1 MKKFVQY
8 FVLSMAMVAGVVA
21 CSKEEPVESKITD
34 YYIEC
39 TVSGG
44 GLDASEL
51 NQLQSELN
59 YDLSEIVM
67 EGFDR
72 DEAIYI
78 FDGLV
83 KDLKDDFSYG
93 MDGISETLKIKL
105 TLKTI
110 AGKAVKSYTLNVTK
124 DGCKIA

>member
-8 FVLSMAMVAGVVA
+8 FVLSMAMVAGIVS
-21 CSKEEPVESKITD
+21 CNKEEPVEGNITD

-39 TVSGG
+39 SVKGG
-44 GLDASEL
+44 GLNSQEL
-51 NQLQSELN
+51 YEIQTDLN
-59 YDLSEIVM
+59 YIIQDVIL
-67 EGFDR
+67 EGYNR

-83 KDLKDDFSYG
+83 TELKGEFGYG
-93 MDGISETLKIKL
+93 MDSITEPLKITL

-110 AGKAVKSYTLNVTK
+110 NGKKIKASTLTVTK
-124 DGCKIA
+124 DSCKLS

>member
-8 FVLSMAMVAGVVA
+8 FVLSMTMVAGIVS
-21 CSKEEPVESKITD
+21 CNKEEPVEGNITD

-39 TVSGG
+39 SVKGG
-44 GLDASEL
+44 GLNSQEL
-51 NQLQSELN
+51 YEIQTDLN
-59 YDLSEIVM
+59 YIIQDVVL
-67 EGFDR
+67 EGYNR

-83 KDLKDDFSYG
+83 TELKSEFSYG
-93 MDGISETLKIKL
+93 MDGITEPLKITL

-110 AGKAVKSYTLNVTK
+110 NGKKIKASTLTVTK
-124 DGCKIA
+124 DSCKLS

>member
-8 FVLSMAMVAGVVA
+8 FVLSMAMVAGIVS
-21 CSKEEPVESKITD
+21 CNKEEPVEGNITD

-39 TVSGG
+39 SVKGG
-44 GLDASEL
+44 GLNSQEL
-51 NQLQSELN
+51 YEIQTDLN
-59 YDLSEIVM
+59 YIIQDVIL
-67 EGFDR
+67 EGYNR

-83 KDLKDDFSYG
+83 TELKGEFGYG
-93 MDGISETLKIKL
+93 MDGITEPLKITL

-110 AGKAVKSYTLNVTK
+110 NGKKIKASTLTVTK
-124 DGCKIA
+124 DSCKLS